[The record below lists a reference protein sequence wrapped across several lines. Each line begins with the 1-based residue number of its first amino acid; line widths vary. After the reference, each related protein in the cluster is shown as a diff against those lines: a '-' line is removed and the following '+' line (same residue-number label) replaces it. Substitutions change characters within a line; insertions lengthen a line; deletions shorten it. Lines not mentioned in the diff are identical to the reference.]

1 MPTQS
6 FNRGWK
12 KWRRSGWWSAS
23 VHEFRVQVGPAA
35 FRIGSAWKR
44 QVDQLAELYRDYP
57 TPDIP
62 DYSVRLEAVSFLR
75 RFVRPS
81 VAINGD
87 YMLPD
92 AAPLPLAQGLL
103 AAEMAMNLQ
112 MALGWRRHLLLHAS
126 AVEKD
131 GKALI
136 MTGASGS
143 GKSTLAAML
152 GCKGWRFMGDEFVLL
167 DLVTGEAVP
176 FPRLISLKNQAIG
189 AMQATALDGRFG
201 PLMTSTPKGDIRHL
215 VPARDAIRAMT
226 EPARPALLLFPSFG
240 FEPVVREIGASEVFM
255 RLTQASTNYVALGE
269 AGFTALTRFIKA
281 VPARAIDYRDG
292 IEAEGLVDRL
302 WSELA

>member
-1 MPTQS
+1 M
-6 FNRGWK
+6 
-12 KWRRSGWWSAS
+12 
-23 VHEFRVQVGPAA
+23 HEFRVQVGPAA
-35 FRIGSAWKR
+35 FRIGSAWNGPL
-44 QVDQLAELYRDYP
+44 DQLADLYRDYP

-62 DYSVRLEAVSFLR
+62 DYSVRLEATSLFR

-92 AAPLPLAQGLL
+92 AAPLPLAQALL

-143 GKSTLAAML
+143 GKSTLSAML

-167 DLVTGEAVP
+167 DLVSGEAVP
-176 FPRLISLKNQAIG
+176 FPRLISLKNEAIG

-201 PLMTSTPKGDIRHL
+201 PLLRDTPKGDIRHL

-226 EPARPALLLFPSFG
+226 QPAKPALLLFPSFG
-240 FEPVVREIGASEVFM
+240 FESAVREISPSEIFI

-269 AGFTALTRFIKA
+269 AGFTTLTRFIDT
-281 VPARAIDYRDG
+281 VPARAIDYHSG
-292 IEAEGLVDRL
+292 EEAEALVNQL
-302 WSELA
+302 WGELS

>member
-1 MPTQS
+1 M
-6 FNRGWK
+6 
-12 KWRRSGWWSAS
+12 
-23 VHEFRVQVGPAA
+23 HEFRVQVGPAA

-44 QVDQLAELYRDYP
+44 PLDELAELYRDYP

-62 DYSVRLEAVSFLR
+62 DYSVRLEAVSFVR
-75 RFVRPS
+75 RFIRPS

-92 AAPLPLAQGLL
+92 AAPLPLSQALL

-112 MALGWRRHLLLHAS
+112 IALGWRRHLLLHAS

-143 GKSTLAAML
+143 GKSTLSAML
-152 GCKGWRFMGDEFVLL
+152 GNKGWRFMGDEFVLL
-167 DLVTGEAVP
+167 DLLTGEAVP
-176 FPRLISLKNQAIG
+176 FPRMISLKNEAIG
-189 AMQATALDGRFG
+189 AMQATALDARFG
-201 PLMTSTPKGDIRHL
+201 PLMTGTPKGDVRHL
-215 VPARDAIRAMT
+215 VPPADAIARMA
-226 EPARPALLLFPSFG
+226 EPAKPALLLFPSFG
-240 FEPVVREIGASEVFM
+240 YDPVVREIGASEVFM

-269 AGFTALTRFIKA
+269 AGFTTLTRFIKT

-292 IEAEGLVDRL
+292 QEAEVLVDQL

>member
-1 MPTQS
+1 LA
-6 FNRGWK
+6 
-12 KWRRSGWWSAS
+12 WWNTS

-35 FRIGSAWKR
+35 FRIGSVWKR
-44 QVDQLAELYRDYP
+44 PLDRLADLYRDYP

-62 DYSVRLEAVSFLR
+62 DYSVRLEAASLLR

-81 VAINGD
+81 VAIHGD

-92 AAPLPLAQGLL
+92 AAPLPLTQGLL

-152 GCKGWRFMGDEFVLL
+152 GHKGWRFMGDEFVLI

-176 FPRLISLKNQAIG
+176 FPRIISLKNEAIG
-189 AMQATALDGRFG
+189 AMRASALDGRFG
-201 PLMTSTPKGDIRHL
+201 PLMTGTPKGDICHL
-215 VPARDAIRAMT
+215 VPPIEAVRAMT
-226 EPARPALLLFPSFG
+226 VPAKPSLLLFPSFG
-240 FEPVVREIGASEVFM
+240 YEPVVRDIGASEVFM

-269 AGFTALTRFIKA
+269 AGFTALTQFIKT

-292 IEAEGLVDRL
+292 TEAEALVDQL

>member
-1 MPTQS
+1 M
-6 FNRGWK
+6 
-12 KWRRSGWWSAS
+12 
-23 VHEFRVQVGPAA
+23 HEFRVSVGPAA
-35 FRIGSAWKR
+35 FRIGSVWQAPLR
-44 QVDQLAELYRDYP
+44 HLSDLYRDYP
-57 TPDIP
+57 TPEIT
-62 DYSVRLEAVSFLR
+62 DYSVRLEAVSLTR
-75 RFVRPS
+75 RFIRPS
-81 VAINGD
+81 VAIHGD

-92 AAPLPLAQGLL
+92 AAPLPLAQALL

-167 DLVTGEAVP
+167 DLATGKAVP
-176 FPRLISLKNQAIG
+176 FPRLISLKNEAIG

-201 PLMTSTPKGDIRHL
+201 PLMRDTPKGDIRHL
-215 VPARDAIRAMT
+215 VPARDAIRAMA

-240 FEPVVREIGASEVFM
+240 FDSAVRDISPSEVFM

-269 AGFTALTRFIKA
+269 AGFTTLTRFIRT

-292 IEAEGLVDRL
+292 NEAEDLVNRL
-302 WSELA
+302 WSDLA